1 MLDLER
7 IAWVGHS
14 AGGSASL
21 QSSSSHWFP
30 ELRAVVA
37 YGCHGG
43 VSTALG
49 WPESTVVQ
57 SPATVP
63 FLLMGGRRDGVIAG
77 SAVRY
82 GDGDVAS
89 QSLVSRTFDESLVNS
104 RDAVLVE
111 WTDATHFTLA
121 DPIDSTTARSFLDEE
136 PGPAGDATRTLVA
149 ATLIDFLRGHLLDDP
164 AALARVTALVEDPS
178 AEVARAARRTTPAV
192 DTSPAETLVSA
203 TVGEE

>member
-1 MLDLER
+1 M
-7 IAWVGHS
+7 
-14 AGGSASL
+14 
-21 QSSSSHWFP
+21 
-30 ELRAVVA
+30 
-37 YGCHGG
+37 
-43 VSTALG
+43 
-49 WPESTVVQ
+49 
-57 SPATVP
+57 
-63 FLLMGGRRDGVIAG
+63 
-77 SAVRY
+77 
-82 GDGDVAS
+82 
-89 QSLVSRTFDESLVNS
+89 
-104 RDAVLVE
+104 LVE

-164 AALARVTALVEDPS
+164 AALARVAALVEDPS